1 MANGRTP
8 REIKQIRNEIL
19 VALKMV
25 YPAAMQAEQVL
36 RSLLAV
42 FPSLEFDHLKR
53 DLHYLAEKGYL
64 ARVVADTESD
74 ARLTPCRRR
83 WFRLTTQGI
92 EVADHCI
99 TDPALDE
106 GT

>member
-1 MANGRTP
+1 MANGRTA
-8 REIKQIRNEIL
+8 REIKRIRNEVL

-25 YPAAMQAEQVL
+25 YPAAMQAEQVF

-42 FPSLEFDHLKR
+42 FPGLEFDHLKR

-64 ARVVADTESD
+64 ARVTTESEGD
-74 ARLTPCRRR
+74 ARLAPCRRR
-83 WFRLTTQGI
+83 WFRLTPKGV

-99 TDPALDE
+99 ADPALDD
-106 GT
+106 GA